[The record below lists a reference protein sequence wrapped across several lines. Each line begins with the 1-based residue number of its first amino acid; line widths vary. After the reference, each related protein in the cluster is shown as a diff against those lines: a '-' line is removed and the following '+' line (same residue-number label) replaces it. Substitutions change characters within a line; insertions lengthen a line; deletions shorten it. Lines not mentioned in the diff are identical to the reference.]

1 MRIGPQTWGPYIWA
15 AIHYVTLGYPTIPT
29 EEQKQQYKQ
38 FFESFQYVLPCSICR
53 DHLKQNLKM
62 VPLTDEILNDREK
75 VINWGIDLHNEVNK
89 MNGKKTYSYDEARSI
104 ITNNDFGINK
114 YFDMNQQLEK
124 KLRET
129 ESNSKTETNKTNN
142 TMVISLI
149 LTLCALIF
157 IAIIY
162 KKK

>member
-15 AIHYVTLGYPTIPT
+15 TIHYVTLGYPPMPT
-29 EEQKQQYKQ
+29 EEQKQKYKQ

-53 DHLKQNLKM
+53 NHLTDNLKT
-62 VPLTDEILNDREK
+62 VPLTDEILSDREK
-75 VINWGIDLHNEVNK
+75 LINWGIDLHNEVNK
-89 MNGKKTYSYDEARSI
+89 MNGKRTYSHEEARNI
-104 ITNNDFGINK
+104 ILNNDFGINQ
-114 YFDMNQQLEK
+114 YFEMNQKLEK
-124 KLRET
+124 KLNEM
-129 ESNSKTETNKTNN
+129 EELKINPENKSSN
-142 TMVISLI
+142 TMVITLI